1 MASALDGVQ
10 SIALDAEPL
19 RHTRPE
25 IFFGA
30 EFGPGSMPDVRAA
43 RTLSGQSADPR

>member
-43 RTLSGQSADPR
+43 PSGQSADPR